1 MINIDTHF
9 FPEARH
15 VDFMTAIKERSWF
28 ANTTNH
34 DAFQTVSN
42 LLWEWTVFDRVIESW
57 VWDACGQSYIIF
69 HTTSYKF
76 TSYETRWQLS
86 VRRD

>member
-9 FPEARH
+9 FLKARH
-15 VDFMTAIKERSWF
+15 VDFMTTIKERWWF

-42 LLWEWTVFDRVIESW
+42 LLWFVTEEEI
-57 VWDACGQSYIIF
+57 
-69 HTTSYKF
+69 
-76 TSYETRWQLS
+76 
-86 VRRD
+86 

>member
-9 FPEARH
+9 LPEAYH
-15 VDFMTAIKERSWF
+15 VDFMTTIKEPSWF

-42 LLWEWTVFDRVIESW
+42 LLCPGSKHIG
-57 VWDACGQSYIIF
+57 A
-69 HTTSYKF
+69 
-76 TSYETRWQLS
+76 S
-86 VRRD
+86 VSSLYLLEKKKNTN

>member
-1 MINIDTHF
+1 MINIDAHF

-15 VDFMTAIKERSWF
+15 VDFMTTMKERSWF

-42 LLWEWTVFDRVIESW
+42 LLPGLK
-57 VWDACGQSYIIF
+57 A
-69 HTTSYKF
+69 KF
-76 TSYETRWQLS
+76 TGRVTLLHETTLRLLRFS
-86 VRRD
+86 NLTSKARTDNKTGI